1 MSTHVYN
8 GKWLLT
14 ILWKACNFFIEKPA
28 SQIWWTWRNYFPQKK
43 PGDLKNLPFKMVA
56 DSDGLLVQPTSEHR
70 NFESRTSQKE
80 VSSSNDSFSGVML
93 VYRSVALEILKHVG
107 IVFSQ
112 IFAILGTEDVKMFLF
127 AAGGNGD
134 VHVPM
139 YAFST

>member
-1 MSTHVYN
+1 
-8 GKWLLT
+8 
-14 ILWKACNFFIEKPA
+14 
-28 SQIWWTWRNYFPQKK
+28 
-43 PGDLKNLPFKMVA
+43 MVA